1 LRLALSIIERRSHNI
16 MAEIGAALNRLGN
29 DASFVGLDPAQEQRV
44 RDLVAELEAI
54 HRQAKKQL

>member
-1 LRLALSIIERRSHNI
+1 

-54 HRQAKKQL
+54 YRQAKKQL